1 MSKLDSA
8 WLVQSIIPK
17 EGGSYE
23 VRSDPELIVE
33 VVFLPYFEDRMRM
46 RENLWKLERVF

>member
-8 WLVQSIIPK
+8 WLVESIISK
-17 EGGSYE
+17 EGGGYE

-33 VVFLPYFEDRMRM
+33 EAFLPSRIECVCVRTCGS
-46 RENLWKLERVF
+46 